1 MRPAEKAERAEP
13 NALRIT
19 MQYHSRNGM
28 VYELEKAGVTLDVH
42 VAPDQT
48 GDALAAA
55 GQWRVGAQSSR
66 HTDAVVI
73 TERAATR
80 AEALRRVGETWT
92 ACAGARNLP
101 IFDWSAVEKVL
112 LSVRAL

>member
-1 MRPAEKAERAEP
+1 MRPVEKSDRADP

-19 MQYHSRNGM
+19 MQYHHRKGM
-28 VYELEKAGVTLDVH
+28 VYELENAGLTLDVH

-48 GDALAAA
+48 GESFDSASHWL
-55 GQWRVGAQSSR
+55 VGAQSSR
-66 HTDAVVI
+66 AQDAVVI

-80 AEALRRVGETWT
+80 TEALRLVGQTWT
-92 ACAGARNLP
+92 ACARERNLP
-101 IFDWSAVEKVL
+101 LFDWSAVEKVL